1 MRLLRSLVKAVA
13 AYTILAGS
21 ISLLAGAGFVNPYWV
36 QILELACIVAISA
49 QGLNLIYGYAGL
61 FSLGHAAFYGI
72 GAYTAAYL
80 MKTYGGQ
87 SQAFFLAALLAGG
100 APRPRLPISSDCPR
114 CGSPRTTWGSRRW
127 GSESS

>member
-1 MRLLRSLVKAVA
+1 MRLLRSLVKTVA
-13 AYTILAGS
+13 AYALLAGS
-21 ISLLAGAGFVNPYWV
+21 ISLLAGAGLVNPYWI
-36 QILELACIVAISA
+36 QIFMLACIVAISA

-87 SQAFFLAALLAGG
+87 SQLAFLAALLAGG
-100 APRPRLPISSDCPR
+100 ASRPRSPTSSDCPR
-114 CGSPRTTWGSRRW
+114 CGSPRTTWGSQPW
-127 GSESS
+127 GSGSS